1 MARGR
6 RNREFEGRANGTADE
21 SASEAAAETDVEASA
36 APTAE
41 QIERSANIGH
51 NSKERASII
60 TDAVRKI
67 IGLKAERQTINEQI
81 NEERAR
87 VKVLGMK
94 MIDFNVALR
103 LYELEVEDRNASL
116 DSIREACEALGMGE
130 TVDWVKIVETE
141 DGKTGG
147 APGFTAE
154 AGRQAWRENKRLHD
168 NPYPTNSPSGE
179 LWKQGY
185 LEEQASHARS
195 MGNGTTDGATAH

>member
-87 VKVLGMK
+87 
-94 MIDFNVALR
+94 
-103 LYELEVEDRNASL
+103 S
-116 DSIREACEALGMGE
+116 ALGL
-130 TVDWVKIVETE
+130 VP
-141 DGKTGG
+141 G
-147 APGFTAE
+147 ARISEYTCSSRRRTSRA
-154 AGRQAWRENKRLHD
+154 
-168 NPYPTNSPSGE
+168 
-179 LWKQGY
+179 
-185 LEEQASHARS
+185 ASA
-195 MGNGTTDGATAH
+195 ATAAKNSGRSWMWEGSA